1 MKIMNAPKSLSVLFT
16 LFVFAACFFLPASVQ
31 QTQSSSKPREIDTEK
46 TASGNLKIVPITH
59 ASVMLEWRG
68 KEIYIDPWSQGD
80 YSGLAKSDLIL
91 ITDIHPDHMDLK
103 GIAAVKDT
111 DTIIIGPEAVA
122 KTIPEAQILRNGEKT
137 SLIMGGTLTI
147 EAVPMYNLTRGPSPG
162 ELYHTKGR
170 GNGYVLDI
178 GGKRLYFS
186 GDTECVPEIKSLE
199 RIDIAFLC
207 MNLPYTMTAQEAADC
222 VKTFRPMIVYP
233 YHYRGQDPNVFA
245 DALKGEKEIEVR
257 IRKWY

>member
-1 MKIMNAPKSLSVLFT
+1 MKIMDVPKSLSGLCALF
-16 LFVFAACFFLPASVQ
+16 LLAVYGSLPASPQ
-31 QTQSSSKPREIDTEK
+31 LIQSTGQPREVDIEK
-46 TASGNLKIVPITH
+46 TASGNLRIIPITH
-59 ASVMLEWRG
+59 ASVMLQWRG
-68 KEIYIDPWSQGD
+68 KEIYIDPWGQGD
-80 YSGLAKSDLIL
+80 YSGLEKSDLIL
-91 ITDIHPDHMDLK
+91 ITDIHPDHMDPK
-103 GIAAVKDT
+103 GIAAVKDD
-111 DTIIIGPEAVA
+111 DTIIIAPEAVA
-122 KTIPEAQILRNGEKT
+122 NIIPEAQVLRNGERK

-162 ELYHTKGR
+162 QLYHTKGR
-170 GNGYVLDI
+170 GNGYVLDM

-207 MNLPYTMTAQEAADC
+207 MNLPYTMTPQEAADC
-222 VKTFRPMIVYP
+222 VKAFRPAIVYP

-245 DALKGEKEIEVR
+245 EALKGENKIEVR